1 MPINISNKKIL
12 VVAFIALLL
21 VGSITFLV
29 VTRYLSLAPKQPLTE
44 PTEVE
49 RQVVP
54 SPILTPEREEIPT
67 LTPERKEI
75 ISKIETHTVTI
86 QNRTFSPAS
95 LTIKLHD
102 QVEWQNKDSET
113 YKIKGEDWGNVPIE
127 PGESFSQAFETAGT
141 YSYSCALHP
150 EMTGT
155 IVVE

>member
-12 VVAFIALLL
+12 IVVAAFLVVGLIA
-21 VGSITFLV
+21 FLV
-29 VTRYLSLAPKQPLTE
+29 VTRYLSLALKQPLTE

-75 ISKIETHTVTI
+75 ISKLETHIVTI
-86 QNRTFSPAS
+86 ENKSFSPQS

-102 QVEWQNKDSET
+102 QVEWQNKDNET
-113 YKIKGEDWGNVPIE
+113 YQIKGEGWGNVPIR
-127 PGESFSQAFETAGT
+127 PGKSFTQVFETVGT
-141 YSYSCALHP
+141 HSYFCALHP

-155 IVVE
+155 IVVK